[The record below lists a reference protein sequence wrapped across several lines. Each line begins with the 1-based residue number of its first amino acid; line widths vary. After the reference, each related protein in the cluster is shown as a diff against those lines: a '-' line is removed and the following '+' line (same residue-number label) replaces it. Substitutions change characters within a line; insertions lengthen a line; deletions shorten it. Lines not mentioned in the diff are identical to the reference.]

1 MKYTT
6 GRVILIF
13 QIIFNLK
20 QTKAGQYKNCDVEVK
35 GVHSEKYFR
44 WSMRS
49 PVNYFEP
56 AELDY
61 YCKHQNGGHC
71 QFPQDLYSKSYQ
83 GNFESEDKV

>member
-1 MKYTT
+1 M
-6 GRVILIF
+6 ILIF
-13 QIIFNLK
+13 HLISNLPH
-20 QTKAGQYKNCDVEVK
+20 TKAGFNENCDVEVK

-61 YCKHQNGGHC
+61 FCKHEKGGHC
-71 QFPQDLYSKSYQ
+71 RFPQNLRSKSFQ
-83 GNFESEDKV
+83 RRLQILQKQIFLVLS